1 MTAETGGDRRRQAE
15 TGGDWPISHQGDGS
29 ELGMDPQFPGAS
41 GADPRIESAGVPRDI
56 AAH

>member
-1 MTAETGGDRRRQAE
+1 MTAE